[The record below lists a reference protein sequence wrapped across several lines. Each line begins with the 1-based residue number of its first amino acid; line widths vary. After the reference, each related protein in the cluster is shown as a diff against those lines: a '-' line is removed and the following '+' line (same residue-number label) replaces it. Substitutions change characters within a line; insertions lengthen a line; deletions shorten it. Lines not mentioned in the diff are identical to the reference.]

1 LTLVLL
7 ATCDETKTKTAVRCD
22 YKKGD
27 NMSTVQKGFTLIE
40 LMIVVAIIGILAAI
54 AMPAYQDYTVRSK
67 VTEGL
72 NLAAASKLAVTET
85 WAANGKFP
93 TSNQEAGLP
102 DADTIKGKYVQS
114 VTVSNPGIIT
124 IIYGTTTGKMGG
136 KPPMDGAKVTLT
148 PSDVNAGSLTW
159 KCAIDSADKNKYVP
173 AECRL

>member
-1 LTLVLL
+1 
-7 ATCDETKTKTAVRCD
+7 
-22 YKKGD
+22 
-27 NMSTVQKGFTLIE
+27 MSTVQKGFTLIE